1 MSTELKLMT
10 AENLFL
16 MAPTN
21 DGTRHE
27 LVSGELVET
36 APAGDRHG
44 SISFAIATILGSHL
58 RGKDLG
64 KGYTAD
70 TGFILRRDPD
80 TVRAPDV
87 AFVVKDRVAQGT
99 RERFVPVAPDLA
111 VEVVSPSDTA
121 ANVNAKVEEYLT
133 AGTRLVWVV
142 YPDSRSVMV
151 YRSLREVEVFH
162 EGDELDGRPVFED
175 FHVPVDELFG

>member
-1 MSTELKLMT
+1 MSTDTKLMT
-10 AENLFL
+10 ADDLFL
-16 MAPTN
+16 MAPSD
-21 DGTRHE
+21 DGTRYE
-27 LVSGELVET
+27 LVRGELAEM

-44 SISFAIATILGSHL
+44 SISFTIATILGSFA
-58 RGKDLG
+58 RGKNLG
-64 KGYTAD
+64 EGYTAD
-70 TGFILRRDPD
+70 TGFVLSRDPD

-87 AFVVKDRVAQGT
+87 AFVVKERVAPGT

-121 ANVNAKVEEYLT
+121 AQVNAKVEEYLT
-133 AGTRLVWVV
+133 AGTRLVGVV

-151 YRSLREVEVFH
+151 YRSLRDVEVLR

>member
-1 MSTELKLMT
+1 MSTETKLIT
-10 AENLFL
+10 AEGLLL
-16 MAPTN
+16 MAPAET
-21 DGTRHE
+21 GTRFE
-27 LVSGELVET
+27 LVRGELVEI

-44 SISFAIATILGSHL
+44 SISFTIAAILWTYA

-64 KGYTAD
+64 EGYTAD

-87 AFVVKDRVAQGT
+87 AFVIKERVVSGT
-99 RERFVPVAPDLA
+99 REGFVPVAPDLA

-121 ANVNAKVEEYLT
+121 AEVNTKVEEYLT

-142 YPDSRSVMV
+142 YPDSRSVMA
-151 YRSLREVEVFH
+151 YRSVREVELLRQ
-162 EGDELDGRPVFED
+162 GDELDGRPVFEG
-175 FHVPVDELFG
+175 FHVPVDELFT